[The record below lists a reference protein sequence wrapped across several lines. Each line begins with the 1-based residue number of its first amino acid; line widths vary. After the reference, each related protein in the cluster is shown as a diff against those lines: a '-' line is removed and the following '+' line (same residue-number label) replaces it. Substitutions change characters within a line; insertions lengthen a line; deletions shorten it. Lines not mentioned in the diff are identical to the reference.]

1 MSDAAASRVLIVD
14 DDDAVR
20 RSLARVVRAA
30 GYDVDV
36 FASAADFLARR
47 PGDDAVCCLVL
58 DVRMPGVSGLDL
70 QAALALPGHRWSIV
84 FVTGYGDVPATVKAM
99 RDGAVDVLV
108 KPVGRDDLLA
118 AIERGLARA
127 RHARAAEART
137 ADIRGR
143 IRTLTPR
150 ETEVFAL
157 VVTGMLNKQ
166 IASALGVGE
175 KMVKVHRGRV
185 MEKMRAASL
194 AELVRLADEGG
205 VTAPRP

>member
-1 MSDAAASRVLIVD
+1 MTDAEAPRVLIVD
-14 DDDAVR
+14 DDEAVR

-36 FASAADFLARR
+36 FASAAEFLARR
-47 PGDDAVCCLVL
+47 PDHAVCCLVL

-70 QAALALPGHRWSIV
+70 QATLALPEHQWSIV
-84 FVTGYGDVPATVKAM
+84 FITGYGDVPATVKAM
-99 RDGAVDVLV
+99 QRGAVDVLV

-118 AIERGLARA
+118 AIERGLSRA
-127 RHARAAEART
+127 RHAQVAETRT
-137 ADIRGR
+137 ADVRGR
-143 IRTLTPR
+143 IHTLTPR

-185 MEKMRAASL
+185 MEKMRASSL